1 MKKCYYELLE
11 VDRNASDI
19 ELKKAYR
26 RKALQYHPDKNPDSV
41 EEATEIFASIRAAY
55 EVLSDPQERAW
66 YDSHREQILNDTPV
80 NDDGDYEE
88 YEVDSSVTGVTTEE
102 LLMFF
107 NSSLYT
113 KMDNSPA
120 GIYQIAG
127 RIFARLAKDEV
138 YNGRR
143 LGLDKFA
150 KYEDD
155 HFEEEIQELG
165 YLTAVDKHGYTP
177 KPDQYIYPI
186 FGYSN
191 TSYDYL
197 KIFYKKWGGF
207 STLKSFSWK
216 DEYMYSSTY
225 DRRTKREINKRNE
238 KSRQA
243 ARNEYNK
250 TVKRFVSFIKK
261 LDIRMKQGA
270 KLAREGKETVERKQK
285 LGPKRV
291 DPETLKKNRNIPEF
305 EEQSWQTVED
315 QDWDKLQKRYEE
327 EIEESF
333 RAKNGKEKSSHVESR
348 TGTPS
353 GEQGDDDVE
362 EVVVF
367 ECYVC
372 DKIFKSEKQLE
383 NHVNTNAHKKKIRN
397 IQWEMKKE
405 SMALGLDE
413 VSDFDDFD
421 SAASDVEDIDPEIG
435 TTEDSVDLDKLN
447 EEIAQLE
454 RQLAEH
460 DLEDDISSDDD
471 DDLYAEVD
479 LDDIGSLEDE
489 QPSSGIPEA
498 SDISPDGVQDSESE
512 SESDSD
518 DGIDVRNDE
527 LEKLLASLNPS
538 LADINKKAESD
549 SDDSW
554 SGNNNKKT
562 KGKGKKKTK
571 TKNTSSSSKVNV
583 SSFVPGQN
591 EGVEK
596 CATCGVAFDSRN
608 KLFSHVKNT
617 GHAAPPS
624 KVKGKKKKGKK

>member
-11 VDRNASDI
+11 VDRNASEI

-88 YEVDSSVTGVTTEE
+88 YEVDSTVTGVTTEE

-127 RIFARLAKDEV
+127 RIFARLAKDEIH
-138 YNGRR
+138 NGRR

-150 KYEDD
+150 KYQDD
-155 HFEEEIQELG
+155 HFEDEISELG
-165 YLTAVDKHGYTP
+165 YLTAVDKHGYATGSAE
-177 KPDQYIYPI
+177 YLFPI

-191 TSYDYL
+191 TDYEYL

-238 KSRQA
+238 KSRQT

-250 TVKRFVSFIKK
+250 TVKRFVTFIKK
-261 LDIRMKQGA
+261 LDVRMKQGA
-270 KLAREGKETVERKQK
+270 KLAREGRETEEQK
-285 LGPKRV
+285 LKKGPKKI
-291 DPETLKKNRNIPEF
+291 DPSTLKKNKAVPEF
-305 EEQSWQTVED
+305 EEQSWQSVQD
-315 QDWDKLQKRYEE
+315 QDWDKLQKRYED

-333 RAKNGKEKSSHVESR
+333 HTSKEDINSSRLKSNTDLP
-348 TGTPS
+348 TGQTA
-353 GEQGDDDVE
+353 DDIE
-362 EVVVF
+362 EVIVF

-383 NHVNTNAHKKKIRN
+383 NHVSTNLHKKKIRN

-405 SMALGLDE
+405 SMALGLDD
-413 VSDFDDFD
+413 VSDIDEFD
-421 SAASDVEDIDPEIG
+421 SAASEVEPDSPVIG
-435 TTEDSVDLDKLN
+435 KVEEDVDLDKLN

-460 DLEDDISSDDD
+460 DLEEDLSSSEDDLNVTGGVDDIDSLSE
-471 DDLYAEVD
+471 AEQSAAPP
-479 LDDIGSLEDE
+479 DIGKT
-489 QPSSGIPEA
+489 IPESLPV
-498 SDISPDGVQDSESE
+498 SDNET
-512 SESDSD
+512 ESDSD
-518 DGIDVRNDE
+518 DGIDARNDE

-538 LADINKKAESD
+538 LADLNKSAGED
-549 SDDSW
+549 SDNSW
-554 SGNNNKKT
+554 SGNTNKKKS
-562 KGKGKKKTK
+562 KGKGKNKTK
-571 TKNTSSSSKVNV
+571 SKSNQGSSTVNG
-583 SSFVPGQN
+583 SALASDQAC
-591 EGVEK
+591 GVEI
-596 CATCGVAFDSRN
+596 CVTCGSEFDSRN
-608 KLFSHVKNT
+608 KLFTHVKNT
-617 GHAAPPS
+617 GHAAPPN
-624 KVKGKKKKGKK
+624 KVKGKKRRAKK